1 LAKSSRRS
9 RSSESGG
16 SRRAYLIVGAVIV
29 VFVAGFI
36 ALAVLDARQRSGGGA
51 TGDVKTYDVG
61 QAGEHTQGE
70 VDYAQNPP
78 AGGEHNPVWQN
89 CGFYGKP
96 VRDESAVHS
105 LEHGAVWI
113 TYSPDLPQDQ
123 IDELR
128 GIAESQ
134 SFILVSPFPDLPS
147 NTPVVA
153 SAWGKQVGLSG
164 SDDPDLENF
173 IQAYQQGP
181 QTPEPGAVC
190 TGGTSATL

>member
-29 VFVAGFI
+29 AFVAGFI
-36 ALAVLDARQRSGGGA
+36 ALAVLDARQRSGGA